1 MIQCIMIPRVI
12 VDIDRDA
19 LQCRYFVGQGAE
31 EGIVLSVIRLVL
43 YVGV

>member
-19 LQCRYFVGQGAE
+19 PQCRDFVGQGAE
-31 EGIVLSVIRLVL
+31 EGIILSGLSC
-43 YVGV
+43 

>member
-31 EGIVLSVIRLVL
+31 EGIILSGLSC
-43 YVGV
+43 